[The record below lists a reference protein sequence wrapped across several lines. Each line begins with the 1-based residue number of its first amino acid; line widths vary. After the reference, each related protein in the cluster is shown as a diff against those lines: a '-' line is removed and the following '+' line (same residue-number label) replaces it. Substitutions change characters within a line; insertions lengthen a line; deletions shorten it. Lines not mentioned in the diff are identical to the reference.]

1 MEEFKK
7 ILESTE
13 KMRPSTIKNYV
24 ARLGFVEKAFGMP
37 IDEIDL
43 GDTKSVIAILEDK
56 AKSPESLRAYITA
69 IIKYMRLMLDDV
81 NAEDEYLKYH
91 KKLSEEVKEVNMK
104 NEMSEK
110 EEKNYMPYETMREKF
125 NEWFDK
131 NKDKIDF
138 KWDDALFLGNF
149 LLLKAPVR
157 LGNWRNMKVVYIDKT
172 NTKSKLKELSD
183 DTNYLLVV
191 NNRFM
196 FEFIY
201 VFNDYKTSTF
211 LGEINVVVEDERLK
225 EILMKVA
232 LVISEGEYINN
243 YQQAVQSNKFKRL
256 TKKILGIETSIDGV
270 RHAFISDLYDNKKIS
285 AIERRDILTLFG
297 HKYEPSTT
305 DLYYKKTK
313 K

>member
-7 ILESTE
+7 TLETSE
-13 KMRPSTIKNYV
+13 KMRPSTIRNYV
-24 ARLGFVEKAFGMP
+24 ARLGFVEKSFGMP

-43 GDTKSVIAILEDK
+43 GDWKNVIKHLEEN
-56 AKSPESLRAYITA
+56 AKSRESLRAYITA
-69 IIKYMRLMLDDV
+69 VIKYLRLMLDDAE
-81 NAEDEYLKYH
+81 AEDEYLKYH
-91 KKLSEEVKEVNMK
+91 KSLSEEVKEDNMK
-104 NEMSEK
+104 NEMTEK
-110 EEKNYMPYETMREKF
+110 QENNYMPFETMREKF
-125 NEWFDK
+125 IEWYDK
-131 NKDKIDF
+131 NKGKYEF

-201 VFNDYKTSTF
+201 VFNDYKTSSF
-211 LGEINVVVEDERLK
+211 LGEINVMVEDERLK
-225 EILMKVA
+225 EMLMKVA
-232 LVISEGEYINN
+232 LVLDEGEYINN
-243 YQQAVQSNKFKRL
+243 LQQSAQTNKFKRM
-256 TKKILGIETSIDGV
+256 TKRILGVETSIDGV

-297 HKYEPSTT
+297 HSYHPSTT